1 MNSNDIKQAIYE
13 AFETVKARNELK
25 QFIKDELLKAVNED
39 KEFITVGEGDSAHA
53 IPVDY
58 LKNEKI
64 YDSFVELH
72 TKSGLIEKAPEKYLG
87 ETVEDICNYLNIT
100 DKKPA
105 IIKTPKDKVIIN
117 KDHIVKLVN
126 QNEKERKGFLNYT
139 IRTLEAPNLILK
151 NGEKHKYIKLFKDN
165 EETKPHLQIVKVKG
179 DGSFYVTNYRP
190 TKKQV
195 DTEIKE
201 GQIIYD
207 LSNVRDK

>member
-1 MNSNDIKQAIYE
+1 MVKETLEQIFDK
-13 AFETVKARNELK
+13 AFERHELK
-25 QFIKDELLKAVNED
+25 KLIKEELFKAINSFPDHQGRPGQVGGSLP
-39 KEFITVGEGDSAHA
+39 KEGGGNYKQT
-53 IPVDY
+53 P
-58 LKNEKI
+58 NI
-64 YDSFVELH
+64 YDNFVEYH
-72 TKSGLIEKAPEKYLG
+72 TNKGLIEKAPPKYMG
-87 ETVEDICNYLNIT
+87 ETVEEICDYLGIN

-117 KDHIVKLVN
+117 KDHIIKLVN

-151 NGEKHKYIKLFKDN
+151 NGEKHKYIKLFSENDK
-165 EETKPHLQIVKVKG
+165 TKPHLQIVKVKD

-195 DTEIKE
+195 DTEINE